1 MGNLVLAFCLG
12 AVITGGIIGIINI
25 IYDAIR
31 RRILKKKTD
40 EKLQEFFERLEDK
53 LK

>member
-1 MGNLVLAFCLG
+1 MKNLVLAFCLG
-12 AVITGGIIGIINI
+12 AVITGGIIGIVNI

>member
-1 MGNLVLAFCLG
+1 MKNLVLAFCLG

-31 RRILKKKTD
+31 RKILKKKTD

>member
-1 MGNLVLAFCLG
+1 MKNLVLAFCLG

-31 RRILKKKTD
+31 RKLLKKKTD

>member
-1 MGNLVLAFCLG
+1 MKNLVLAFCLG

-31 RRILKKKTD
+31 RKVLKKKTD